1 MVDSGFQIQEDLL
14 LYFCRLVVPP
24 AARVKNQMTKP
35 DPNLRIHVERAINR
49 MKFFEDFR
57 RSYTSD
63 NDKVCGWHN
72 INFCC
77 FMQFEAKVYKN
88 EQKGFAEV
96 TGNFH

>member
-49 MKFFEDFR
+49 MKFF
-57 RSYTSD
+57 S
-63 NDKVCGWHN
+63 
-72 INFCC
+72 
-77 FMQFEAKVYKN
+77 
-88 EQKGFAEV
+88 GF
-96 TGNFH
+96 

>member
-63 NDKVCGWHN
+63 NDKVCG
-72 INFCC
+72 
-77 FMQFEAKVYKN
+77 
-88 EQKGFAEV
+88 
-96 TGNFH
+96 

>member
-1 MVDSGFQIQEDLL
+1 MLDSGFQIQEDLL

-49 MKFFEDFR
+49 MKFFQDFR

-63 NDKVCGWHN
+63 KYVDDIILTSVALCSLKPKFIKTNKKDL
-72 INFCC
+72 
-77 FMQFEAKVYKN
+77 
-88 EQKGFAEV
+88 QK
-96 TGNFH
+96 

>member
-49 MKFFEDFR
+49 MKFFQDFR
-57 RSYTSD
+57 RSKPVTMIKYVDDIILTSAALCSL
-63 NDKVCGWHN
+63 KPKL
-72 INFCC
+72 I
-77 FMQFEAKVYKN
+77 KTN
-88 EQKGFAEV
+88 EKDLQK
-96 TGNFH
+96 